1 MSDYKTLKT
10 LIQEAGILELKKPDD
25 YPMVMRVDRYAVE
38 KPTAQLVIKAH
49 WLEPKNPDKPN
60 VVYLGH
66 QIFDT
71 YWYNGKT
78 FPTVAHAMIF
88 KWNSIV
94 NRTWKCDLYDNRDF
108 PGRKA
113 NPISWDGTKLMVCPT
128 YMEFMKIIH
137 RNQLLIN
144 EAALRAAKKEHGKV

>member
-1 MSDYKTLKT
+1 MFLNSCILCFSEYSEYSYRAFRKKNLQTLDGRGMSDYKTLKT

-108 PGRKA
+108 PG
-113 NPISWDGTKLMVCPT
+113 
-128 YMEFMKIIH
+128 
-137 RNQLLIN
+137 
-144 EAALRAAKKEHGKV
+144 